1 MPKEPDYPSGSMG
14 FLIYLTEILK
24 NQPNTHG

>member
-1 MPKEPDYPSGSMG
+1 MLKSLDYPSGSMG

-24 NQPNTHG
+24 NMSITHG